1 MGLCDGFGYANVS
14 LRIDKR
20 SAPRLR
26 PELRTRYENDILLLI
41 FVRDPWGRDT
51 SGSGSLR
58 KHQHSHSIL
67 SAVLW
72 AVYRHHQTVMRRFK
86 FPVPDKERMSAINR
100 ALSVVYCLS
109 PKLCSLFDGVSIGET
124 WITVCAKKSSLKAF
138 LKKMRLIMT
147 WDRKVS
153 KTVRPLLDW
162 QSKISPKYYW
172 AESLFLSVH
181 PRSGHMFNFLTHAGL
196 IHVTYIKSQ

>member
-1 MGLCDGFGYANVS
+1 MGLDMQMCHLGSTKG
-14 LRIDKR
+14 
-20 SAPRLR
+20 P
-26 PELRTRYENDILLLI
+26 LLGSDPNSEHDMKLI

-72 AVYRHHQTVMRRFK
+72 AVYIHHQTVMRRFK
-86 FPVPDKERMSAINR
+86 FPVPDKERMWAINR
-100 ALSVVYCLS
+100 ALSVVYCFS
-109 PKLCSLFDGVSIGET
+109 PKLCSLFDGVSIGEI

-153 KTVRPLLDW
+153 KTERPLLDW

-172 AESLFLSVH
+172 TESLFLGVDSL
-181 PRSGHMFNFLTHAGL
+181 SGHMFNFLTHTGL
-196 IHVTYIKSQ
+196 IQIT